1 MKFGILA
8 QASLVGYAFSSAI
21 PKQAVPPL
29 QGGLPE
35 GYGHFATII
44 DNESGL
50 TVEVLGEGFQGEP
63 RLIRPVDMASL
74 KGASVM
80 PWQRRTFALSD
91 TVTVSNSTGV
101 STVVRRNQVCASLAT
116 CVRQAAESS
125 RAAAVYIAGATPTF
139 CNNIATG
146 IYIYFTDNNY
156 ANLNSIVQGY
166 IVGITVNMV
175 SSEID
180 AVRQNSA
187 HGKRPNPAT
196 DKCGNDEREVLASDY
211 ASAIY
216 QFCISIRE
224 ARNDF
229 QATRFYNGDYN
240 DQTGQFTGELG
251 ATKAFIAAQAH
262 NFGPVCRIH
271 GVEWKRELDPEHTI
285 FRPKLSER
293 SSFEE
298 VFGIE

>member
-50 TVEVLGEGFQGEP
+50 TVEVL
-63 RLIRPVDMASL
+63 
-74 KGASVM
+74 
-80 PWQRRTFALSD
+80 
-91 TVTVSNSTGV
+91 
-101 STVVRRNQVCASLAT
+101 VRRNQVCVSLAA

-139 CNNIATG
+139 CNNVATG
-146 IYIYFTDNNY
+146 IYMYFTDNNY
-156 ANLNSIVQGY
+156 ANLNSILQGS
-166 IVGITVNMV
+166 IIGITVNMV

-196 DKCGNDEREVLASDY
+196 DRCGNDQREVLASDY

-216 QFCISIRE
+216 QFCISIRKPGMTF
-224 ARNDF
+224 R
-229 QATRFYNGDYN
+229 QHG
-240 DQTGQFTGELG
+240 
-251 ATKAFIAAQAH
+251 FIT
-262 NFGPVCRIH
+262 
-271 GVEWKRELDPEHTI
+271 ETI
-285 FRPKLSER
+285 TIRLA
-293 SSFEE
+293 SSQES
-298 VFGIE
+298 